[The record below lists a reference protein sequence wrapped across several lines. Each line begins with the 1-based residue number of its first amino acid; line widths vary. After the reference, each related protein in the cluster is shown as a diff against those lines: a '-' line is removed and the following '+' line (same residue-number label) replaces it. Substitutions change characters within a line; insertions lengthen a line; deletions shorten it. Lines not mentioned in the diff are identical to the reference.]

1 MTTTTQSQ
9 AETRFVALMT
19 ELFQMDEAQALD
31 FGIYR
36 VIRRHNQEVR
46 AFLGEI
52 VTMGEDARLE
62 GGRLGALLDA
72 AFAASDRETAA
83 VDHSR
88 LQAIADQLGL
98 KPGMTA
104 EQRAAL
110 LGQAAAMPISKP
122 LVEEYCALKESL
134 AQRQTA
140 EEDRAEVLNRL
151 YQFFSRHYQDGDFIV
166 ARRYGR
172 GGARYVRSTGEDTEF
187 HWATEDMYYIKS
199 GDIFTDFPVRLSNG
213 QRLVFTLEP
222 ASLDATRAALKP
234 NDKAHYEIRTARRVG
249 EVIQVTLSYLKGAQA
264 ERHKD
269 VILAAIHQ
277 AGVPARLEVEIRRW
291 LQRFIARNQSD
302 FFIHKRLREALSAD
316 LDIFI
321 KTEVLDLDQVLAG
334 ALTETDLSRRALRL
348 ARLVREIGTPII
360 DFLATLEDFQK
371 ALWEKKKLVLNTRY
385 VITLDRLERLA
396 PDWLTAHLDLIVARQ
411 RQEWRDLGLG
421 ERATAAD
428 CLRTSETVK
437 VPTQLALADNRGK
450 ESGLGRYLPLPVDTA
465 NFDTA
470 FKWSLLDAVTASTPL
485 DQALDGVAIQSDN
498 WQALN
503 TLENKYRDLV
513 KCIYIDPPYNTNASG
528 IPYKNGY
535 RDSSWVAMMENRV
548 EKLYQLMS
556 IDGALFVS
564 IDKVERTPLEQLLD
578 RVFTSANRIEELI
591 WIQNTNDGRSPTYS
605 TNHEYVEVYAKQRQ
619 YVEQDRDM
627 FREPKPGY
635 AEVIEL
641 IDSLN
646 PTYPSVADIEAALK
660 QLYEQHKA
668 DYRSEIEAQ
677 GLDWEIEKRNDPWK
691 GLYPYCNAEY
701 RDGNG
706 KYVPEWEARKKEAS
720 IWIWQESDW
729 TIMSSETKQ
738 SDSVRDPNHFNYRY
752 YRPLHPI
759 TGKPCALSTRGW
771 KGTQFIDPEHPE
783 RNSFESLLAD
793 HRLAFG
799 PDESKVPRQKR
810 MLHEV
815 ETNVAKS
822 VFTDYSDGEKQT
834 TAMFGKAG
842 LFLAPKHTNFVS
854 RFITQGTKTD
864 SYVVDC
870 FGGSGSSAHAVIELN
885 RIEKSSRKF
894 ITVEVNRYF
903 DTLIVPRLIKA
914 GCSSRWSNGQALEL
928 NGAGLFMR
936 IQVLEQYEDTLVNLE
951 FEPDPGEPSFLTFD
965 NPALALRYRLRQMS
979 RALYCGIEHFTTPF
993 GYELKRALGGEEA
1006 LPSEVDLVE
1015 TLPYLLGM
1023 AVSRL
1028 YREPQGV
1035 VLLGQDRRSRSIS
1048 IFFRD
1053 GINPETTD
1061 WLIAKLDQHP
1071 ADRVF
1076 TNDPASLHFEG
1087 SDRLE
1092 AIEAIFVTQ
1101 FGRE

>member
-1 MTTTTQSQ
+1 MTTTTHRQ

-52 VTMGEDARLE
+52 VTDHEDARLE
-62 GGRLGALLDA
+62 GGRLSALLDT
-72 AFAASDRETAA
+72 AFTASDRETEAG
-83 VDHSR
+83 DRHR
-88 LQAIADQLGL
+88 LQAIANQLGL

-104 EQRAAL
+104 PQREAL
-110 LGQAAAMPISKP
+110 LGQAEAMPAVKT
-122 LVEEYCALKESL
+122 LVDEYHALREAL
-134 AQRQTA
+134 ASHQTA
-140 EEDRAEVLNRL
+140 DEDRAEVLNRL

-199 GDIFTDFPVRLSNG
+199 GDIFTDFPLRLSNG
-213 QRLVFTLEP
+213 QRLCFTLEP
-222 ASLDATRAALKP
+222 DSLQATRAALKP
-234 NDKAHYEIRTARRVG
+234 NDKAHYELQAARRAR
-249 EVIQVTLSYLKGAQA
+249 EVIEVRLRYLKGAQT
-264 ERHKD
+264 ERHKEE
-269 VILAAIHQ
+269 ILAALQ
-277 AGVPARLEVEIRRW
+277 RAGVPARLEAEARRW

-302 FFIHKRLREALSAD
+302 FFIHKRLRAALSAD

-334 ALTETDLSRRALRL
+334 ALNETDLTRRALRV

-371 ALWEKKKLVLNTRY
+371 ALWEKKKLVLHTRY

-396 PDWLTAHLDLIVARQ
+396 PDWLAAHINGIVARQ
-411 RQEWRDLGLG
+411 RREWRDLGLG
-421 ERATAAD
+421 ERATASD
-428 CLRTSETVK
+428 CLRGKASGQAQ
-437 VPTQLALADNRGK
+437 TQLTLDGQSPDGTSAGI
-450 ESGLGRYLPLPVDTA
+450 YLPLPVDTA
-465 NFDTA
+465 NFETE
-470 FKWSLLDAVTASTPL
+470 FKWSMLDAVTAKTPL
-485 DQALDGVAIQSDN
+485 DEALDGLAIQSDN

-503 TLENKYRDLV
+503 AIEDKYRDQV

-535 RDSSWVAMMENRV
+535 RDSSWVTLMENRV
-548 EKLYQLMS
+548 EKLYHLMS
-556 IDGALFVS
+556 GDGALFVS

-578 RVFTSANRIEELI
+578 RIFTSSNRIEELI
-591 WIQNTNDGRSPTYS
+591 WVQNTNDGRSPTYS

-619 YVEQDRDM
+619 PVEQDRNM

-635 AEVIEL
+635 AEVINL

-646 PTYPSVADIEAALK
+646 PDYPTVAEIEMALK
-660 QLYEQHKA
+660 QLYDQHKA
-668 DYRSEIEAQ
+668 DYRNEVEAQ

-691 GLYPYCNAEY
+691 GLFPYSNAEY
-701 RDGNG
+701 RDRGG
-706 KYVPEWEARKKEAS
+706 KYVPEREAKLKQAS
-720 IWIWQESDW
+720 IWVWRESDW

-752 YRPLHPI
+752 YRPLHPR

-771 KGTQFIDPEHPE
+771 KGTQFFDPDHPE
-783 RNSFESLLAD
+783 RNSFESLVAD
-793 HRLAFG
+793 HRIAFG
-799 PDESKVPRQKR
+799 EDESKVPQQKR

-854 RFITQGTKTD
+854 RFITQATKPD
-864 SYVVDC
+864 SFVVDC
-870 FGGSGSSAHAVIELN
+870 FGGSGSTAHSVIELN
-885 RIEKSSRKF
+885 RIERSNRKF

-903 DTLIVPRLIKA
+903 DTLIIPRLIKA

-936 IQVLEQYEDTLVNLE
+936 VQVLEQYEDTLENLDI
-951 FEPDPGEPSFLTFD
+951 DPQPGGTQELPFD
-965 NPALALRYRLRQMS
+965 NPALALRYRLRQSS
-979 RALYCGIEHFTTPF
+979 RELYCGIERFSSPF
-993 GYELKRALGGEEA
+993 GLEMRRASGGEVA
-1006 LPSEVDLVE
+1006 LATEVDLIE

-1023 AVSRL
+1023 EVSRL
-1028 YREPQGV
+1028 YRDPQGV
-1035 VLLGQDRRSRSIS
+1035 VLLGHDHRGRSLA

-1053 GINPETTD
+1053 GLNPETRA
-1061 WLIAKLDQHP
+1061 WLIAKLAAHP
-1071 ADRVF
+1071 ADRIF
-1076 TNDPASLHFEG
+1076 TNDPASLNFEG
-1087 SDRLE
+1087 SERLE
-1092 AIEAIFVTQ
+1092 AIEAVFALQ
-1101 FGRE
+1101 FGRD

>member
-52 VTMGEDARLE
+52 VATGEEARLE

-83 VDHSR
+83 GDLYR

-98 KPGMTA
+98 RPGMTA

-110 LGQAAAMPISKP
+110 LGQAEAMPISKP
-122 LVEEYCALKESL
+122 LVEEYRALKESL
-134 AQRQTA
+134 AQRQTS
-140 EEDRAEVLNRL
+140 EEDRAEILNRL

-234 NDKAHYEIRTARRVG
+234 NDKAHYEIRAARRAG

-269 VILAAIHQ
+269 AILAAIHQ
-277 AGVPARLEVEIRRW
+277 AGVPARLEAEIRRW

-334 ALTETDLSRRALRL
+334 ALTETDLSRRTLRL

-396 PDWLTAHLDLIVARQ
+396 PDWLAAHLDLIVARQ
-411 RQEWRDLGLG
+411 RQEWRALGLG

-428 CLRTSETVK
+428 CQG
-437 VPTQLALADNRGK
+437 TQAGGQRQIPLEEAG
-450 ESGLGRYLPLPVDTA
+450 SGSGGGDDGSYLPLPVDTG
-465 NFDTA
+465 NFDIE
-470 FKWSLLDAVTASTPL
+470 FKWSLLAAISANTPL

-498 WQALN
+498 WQAL
-503 TLENKYRDLV
+503 TLLRDKYRETV
-513 KCIYIDPPYNTNASG
+513 KCIYIDPPYNTGGDGFAYKDSYQSASWMAMMDDRLASG
-528 IPYKNGY
+528 SQLLSPDGVLFSSIDQNEYPKLRTLLERIIGRGNALGTIVWKNVTDNNPTNVAVEHEYIECFANNRSILDSEWKSPYSDAKDLLIKVGQEFIARHGDTKDLQYSYTEWFRQNKIFLGPLDRYKYIDLEGVYTGSQSVHNPGKEGY
-535 RDSSWVAMMENRV
+535 RYDIIHPVTRKPCKQPLMGYRFPE
-548 EKLYQLMS
+548 ETYKKLLA
-556 IDGALFVS
+556 DGRIIFGKDETKL
-564 IDKVERTPLEQLLD
+564 IELKVYAHEYEAKLPS
-578 RVFTSANRIEELI
+578 VIEI
-591 WIQNTNDGRSPTYS
+591 DGRSGANDL
-605 TNHEYVEVYAKQRQ
+605 TNL
-619 YVEQDRDM
+619 
-627 FREPKPGY
+627 FG
-635 AEVIEL
+635 
-641 IDSLN
+641 
-646 PTYPSVADIEAALK
+646 
-660 QLYEQHKA
+660 
-668 DYRSEIEAQ
+668 EAQ
-677 GLDWEIEKRNDPWK
+677 KFKNPKASALLQELLPYVVGKGDLIADFFAGSGTTAHALLRLNQTTRLGLRWLVVESGPNFAQIILPRIKK
-691 GLYPYCNAEY
+691 AAFST
-701 RDGNG
+701 
-706 KYVPEWEARKKEAS
+706 EWLK
-720 IWIWQESDW
+720 
-729 TIMSSETKQ
+729 
-738 SDSVRDPNHFNYRY
+738 
-752 YRPLHPI
+752 
-759 TGKPCALSTRGW
+759 GKPVDA
-771 KGTQFIDPEHPE
+771 KGP
-783 RNSFESLLAD
+783 
-793 HRLAFG
+793 G
-799 PDESKVPRQKR
+799 
-810 MLHEV
+810 
-815 ETNVAKS
+815 
-822 VFTDYSDGEKQT
+822 VFFR
-834 TAMFGKAG
+834 A
-842 LFLAPKHTNFVS
+842 
-854 RFITQGTKTD
+854 
-864 SYVVDC
+864 
-870 FGGSGSSAHAVIELN
+870 
-885 RIEKSSRKF
+885 
-894 ITVEVNRYF
+894 
-903 DTLIVPRLIKA
+903 
-914 GCSSRWSNGQALEL
+914 
-928 NGAGLFMR
+928 
-936 IQVLEQYEDTLVNLE
+936 QVFEQYEDTLENLDI
-951 FEPDPGEPSFLTFD
+951 DPVPGVSSGLLFD
-965 NPALALRYRLRQMS
+965 NPALALRYRLRQIS
-979 RALYCGIEHFTTPF
+979 RELYCGIERFTTPF
-993 GYELKRALGGEEA
+993 GYQLRSASQGGES
-1006 LPSEVDLVE
+1006 LPREVDLVE

-1035 VLLGQDRRSRSIS
+1035 VLLGQDRRGRSIS

-1076 TNDPASLHFEG
+1076 TNDPASLNFEG

-1092 AIEAIFVTQ
+1092 AIEAIVVTQ